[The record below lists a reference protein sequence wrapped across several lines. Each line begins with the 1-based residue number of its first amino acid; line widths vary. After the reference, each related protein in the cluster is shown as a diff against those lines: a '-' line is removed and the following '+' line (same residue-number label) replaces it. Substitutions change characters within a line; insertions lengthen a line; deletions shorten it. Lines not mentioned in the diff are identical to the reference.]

1 MTAAAT
7 AAGSAQR
14 MQALQRANEVRVAR
28 AALKRRVGRGETS
41 VVEAILS
48 GASEIQS
55 MAVIEL
61 LLSQRSWGRAR
72 CYGVLMAIPLSENKP
87 IGSLTDRQRRVLVAT
102 LRAATE
108 PQRAECSPWRHNRQ
122 AFGLRQPVAG

>member
-1 MTAAAT
+1 VIAAT
-7 AAGSAQR
+7 PVAGSAQR
-14 MQALQRANEVRVAR
+14 MQALARANEVRVAR

-48 GASEIQS
+48 GAPEIQS

-61 LLSQRSWGRAR
+61 LLSQRSWGHAR

-87 IGSLTDRQRRVLVAT
+87 IGSMTDRQQRVLVAT
-102 LRAATE
+102 LRAASQ
-108 PQRAECSPWRHNRQ
+108 PLGAECSLRRHNRQ
-122 AFGLRQPVAG
+122 TLGLRQAVPG

>member
-1 MTAAAT
+1 MTLAT
-7 AAGSAQR
+7 QAAGSAQR

-41 VVEAILS
+41 VAEAILS

-61 LLSQRSWGRAR
+61 LLSQRSWGRSR
-72 CYGVLMAIPLSENKP
+72 CYRVLMAIPLSENKP
-87 IGSLTDRQRRVLVAT
+87 IGSLTERQQRVLLAT
-102 LRAATE
+102 LRDASE
-108 PQRAECSPWRHNRQ
+108 PQRVECAPRRHNRQ
-122 AFGLRQPVAG
+122 TFGRRQPVTG

>member
-1 MTAAAT
+1 MTVAAPE
-7 AAGSAQR
+7 AGNTQR

-48 GASEIQS
+48 GAAEIQS

-61 LLSQRSWGRAR
+61 LMSQRSWGRAR
-72 CYGVLMAIPLSENKP
+72 CYGVLIAVPLMENKS
-87 IGSLTDRQRRVLVAT
+87 IGSLTDRQQRVLVAT
-102 LRAATE
+102 LREQTQ
-108 PQRAECSPWRHNRQ
+108 PQRAECSPRRRSHQ
-122 AFGLRQPVAG
+122 TLGLQRVSV